1 MKMNIKYKM
10 EINKVVLE
18 LDYEEALDL
27 RTLLH
32 DYVDNVEDNT
42 IKTCCDNMLDTAKS
56 LLKQLDNMELNN

>member
-1 MKMNIKYKM
+1 MKMNIKFK
-10 EINKVVLE
+10 IDKVNLE

-42 IKTCCDNMLDTAKS
+42 IETCCDNILETAEE
-56 LLKQLDNMELNN
+56 LLKKLDNMD

>member
-1 MKMNIKYKM
+1 MKMDIKYKM
-10 EINKVVLE
+10 EINKIVLE
-18 LDYEEALDL
+18 LNYEEALDL

-56 LLKQLDNMELNN
+56 LLKQLDNMELND

>member
-1 MKMNIKYKM
+1 MKMDIKYKM

-18 LDYEEALDL
+18 LYYEEALDL

-56 LLKQLDNMELNN
+56 LLKQLDNMELND

>member
-1 MKMNIKYKM
+1 MKMDIKYKM

-32 DYVDNVEDNT
+32 DYVDNVEDYT
-42 IKTCCDNMLDTAKS
+42 IKTCCDEMLDTAKS
-56 LLKQLDNMELNN
+56 LLKQLDNIE

>member
-1 MKMNIKYKM
+1 MKMDIKYKM

-18 LDYEEALDL
+18 LYYEEALDL

-42 IKTCCDNMLDTAKS
+42 IKTCCDEMLDTAKS
-56 LLKQLDNMELNN
+56 LLKQLDNIE

>member
-1 MKMNIKYKM
+1 MKMDIKYKM

-18 LDYEEALDL
+18 LYYKEALDL

>member
-1 MKMNIKYKM
+1 MKMDIKYKM

-56 LLKQLDNMELNN
+56 LLKQLDNMELND

>member
-1 MKMNIKYKM
+1 MKMDIKYKM

-18 LDYEEALDL
+18 LYYEEALDL

-42 IKTCCDNMLDTAKS
+42 IKTCCNNMLDTAKS
-56 LLKQLDNMELNN
+56 LLKQLDNMELND

>member
-56 LLKQLDNMELNN
+56 LLKQLDNMELND

>member
-32 DYVDNVEDNT
+32 DYVDNVEDST

-56 LLKQLDNMELNN
+56 LLKQLDNMELND

>member
-1 MKMNIKYKM
+1 MK
-10 EINKVVLE
+10 INFKFKIDKVNLE

-42 IKTCCDNMLDTAKS
+42 IETCCDNILETAEE
-56 LLKQLDNMELNN
+56 LLKKLDNMD

>member
-1 MKMNIKYKM
+1 MKMDIKYKM

-18 LDYEEALDL
+18 LNYEEALDL

-56 LLKQLDNMELNN
+56 LLKQLDNMELND